1 MKNCIQN
8 WFVVLVVMVSLATVG
23 SVQVSAQET
32 LEAPVPQLQEEQ
44 EEQLLEDDASNDLQ
58 EPEDETDEGDAEN
71 PDEPKKSEKQTDD
84 DDESKKSD
92 EKAKDEDA
100 DKPERSDDSNRRRRR
115 RSRRQGNLTFTKK
128 SELFVSAFT
137 PVVSATS
144 ESVVRILNNE
154 KQIAL
159 GTVVDSEGLI
169 LTKASELEGKLKC
182 ELSDGSKHVPSIVGI
197 DPTTDLVLLKIQKSG
212 MIAVKFNDENA
223 PVDGSWLA
231 TVGVDEKPIAIGIV
245 SHKPRRIRNNVPNPA
260 VIGIQLQDRTEGDG
274 VRINQVLTNRP
285 GEKAGLLVNDIVIGI
300 DGKEILNREQLNREL
315 SFYQPSEEIILKIKR
330 GEEIKEIPVTL
341 GRRRTN
347 GMANRGIR
355 QNEMGSTLSE
365 RRSDFPLALQH
376 DTALDANQCGGPIV
390 DIEGNVIGIN
400 IARDGRVSTLAIPNE
415 ALLPVIETLKKGDQ
429 LPEVVFKE
437 DIQRVERKLV
447 QLAAKLKPLPDKKM
461 EKELEHSAG
470 AALEDELMKQIED
483 AEKRLEAL
491 RDRFRETRTSNKA
504 LKDAIKLLK
513 NKQKDLE
520 SRRDP
525 LQKNLKKLKTGV
537 K

>member
-223 PVDGSWLA
+223 PVDGSWFCLLY
-231 TVGVDEKPIAIGIV
+231 TSP
-245 SHKPRRIRNNVPNPA
+245 SPR
-260 VIGIQLQDRTEGDG
+260 DRT
-274 VRINQVLTNRP
+274 RSRM
-285 GEKAGLLVNDIVIGI
+285 
-300 DGKEILNREQLNREL
+300 
-315 SFYQPSEEIILKIKR
+315 PS
-330 GEEIKEIPVTL
+330 
-341 GRRRTN
+341 
-347 GMANRGIR
+347 
-355 QNEMGSTLSE
+355 
-365 RRSDFPLALQH
+365 
-376 DTALDANQCGGPIV
+376 
-390 DIEGNVIGIN
+390 
-400 IARDGRVSTLAIPNE
+400 
-415 ALLPVIETLKKGDQ
+415 
-429 LPEVVFKE
+429 
-437 DIQRVERKLV
+437 
-447 QLAAKLKPLPDKKM
+447 
-461 EKELEHSAG
+461 SA
-470 AALEDELMKQIED
+470 
-483 AEKRLEAL
+483 
-491 RDRFRETRTSNKA
+491 
-504 LKDAIKLLK
+504 
-513 NKQKDLE
+513 
-520 SRRDP
+520 
-525 LQKNLKKLKTGV
+525 
-537 K
+537 